1 MSETPNWQCP
11 PGIVAC
17 TSWGLARTDTAFW
30 LMDMRSHCDEIGLRQ
45 TINWVHVPGALVDK
59 ARNDTLRGLLGSPA
73 QWVLMIDLD
82 MMGPKDAVAKILETA
97 FHHTPQFD
105 VLGGY
110 CTLRGEVNLPTID
123 TGTGTWESHY
133 PGQGV
138 VEVMRTGAAFLLIKR
153 HVAER
158 IAPPWFGLRVP
169 QRPLDAM
176 AEIDTYCRTIFD
188 GRNPF
193 RNLPSGAWETMVATA
208 SKAPSAHTWVPTE
221 VGEDSSFCDRVT
233 AAGMRIGVQT
243 DLVIQH
249 LTTVTQGPEDHRKAM
264 DHQFRQHRLL
274 SGLLG

>member
-1 MSETPNWQCP
+1 MSETQWQCP

-30 LMDMRSHCDEIGLRQ
+30 LLEMRSCCEELGIKNVQ
-45 TINWVHVPGALVDK
+45 WVHVPGALVDK
-59 ARNDTLRGLLGSPA
+59 ARNDTLRSLLASKA
-73 QWVLMIDLD
+73 EWVCMIDLD
-82 MMGPKDAVAKILETA
+82 MTGPREALAQILETA
-97 FHHTPQFD
+97 YARHPEYD
-105 VLGGY
+105 VVGAY
-110 CTLRGEVNLPTID
+110 CTLRGDVNLPTID

-138 VEVMRTGAAFLLIKR
+138 IGVMRTGAAFLLIKR

-158 IAPPWFGLRVP
+158 VAPPWFALRVP
-169 QRPLDAM
+169 QRPLDAI

-193 RNLPSGAWETMVATA
+193 RDLPSQAWERMTA
-208 SKAPSAHTWVPTE
+208 AAANAPSAHTWVPAE

-233 AAGMRIGVQT
+233 AAGLRIGVQT

-249 LTTVTQGPEDHRKAM
+249 LTTVTQGPTDHRKAM
-264 DHQFRQHRLL
+264 DHLARQHRLL
-274 SGLLG
+274 SGMLG